1 MAVADKDIGRFDMMM
16 AQGFDAIYTMVQA
29 IENAQSLDPA
39 VVAAAWEKM
48 TTINTIFGPGKMG
61 GLETYG
67 INHSVY
73 TQLPILRLEDNVLS
87 WGTWE
92 KDVYMP

>member
-1 MAVADKDIGRFDMMM
+1 
-16 AQGFDAIYTMVQA
+16 MVQA
-29 IENAQSLDPA
+29 IQNAQSLDPK
-39 VVAAAWEKM
+39 VVAAAWAKM
-48 TTINTIFGPGKMG
+48 DSIDTVIGPGKMG

-73 TQLPILRLEDNVLS
+73 AQLPILRVENNVLS

-92 KDVYMP
+92 PAVVLP

>member
-1 MAVADKDIGRFDMMM
+1 M

-29 IENAQSLDPA
+29 IEHAQSLDPA
-39 VVAAAWEKM
+39 VVAASWEKM
-48 TTINTIFGPGKMG
+48 GTIDTVFGPGKMG

-73 TQLPILRLEDNVLS
+73 TQLPILRLENNVLS

-92 KDVYMP
+92 NVYLP